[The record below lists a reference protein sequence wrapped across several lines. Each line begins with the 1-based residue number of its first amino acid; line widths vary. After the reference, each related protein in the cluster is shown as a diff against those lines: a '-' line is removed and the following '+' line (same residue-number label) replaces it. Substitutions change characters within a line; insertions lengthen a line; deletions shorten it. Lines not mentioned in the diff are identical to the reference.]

1 MLLPRIIPCLLLT
14 KEGLVKTV
22 NFKNPTYIGDP
33 VNAVKIFNEKEADEL
48 CFLDITAT
56 NEKREPNYKVISEI
70 ASECFMPLSYGGGIN
85 NFEQAKKKGITKII
99 CVSVNDPNVM
109 KAWGENQ
116 NVGNKIFMAADPYC
130 EFTKSIG
137 AVIDRTENGLGVR
150 SARYTM
156 LAENN
161 VIRKI
166 KLEEDAS
173 QCEIS
178 AAKNFIK
185 EINSQYSFNNK
196 IIDDNWLNAYS
207 SQFPDRASCLGAIN
221 FPLDALLNRIVP
233 FIVEGFKE
241 GDFRGLCSKPAIL
254 AYGMQDKAIDP
265 DYAIRDFKALFPESK
280 VTKIQ
285 NAGHYSQEDEPQI
298 LIDLIKKF
306 MKDNEI

>member
-1 MLLPRIIPCLLLT
+1 MIS
-14 KEGLVKTV
+14 
-22 NFKNPTYIGDP
+22 
-33 VNAVKIFNEKEADEL
+33 ADET
-48 CFLDITAT
+48 FKGTWPFAPKYFNGNGFQQHYVDEGSKTAET
-56 NEKREPNYKVISEI
+56 
-70 ASECFMPLSYGGGIN
+70 
-85 NFEQAKKKGITKII
+85 II
-99 CVSVNDPNVM
+99 CLHGEPTWGYIYRNFIPQLSDKYRIVVPDMMGFGKSETPQNKEYTLKTHVENLDNLIKYLDLKNITFVGQDWGGPITGAYAIRNLDRVKGFILINTLFGYSKEERPKTLTPWFKWIKKHYEAGTLNGILGELSSTLLSVM
-109 KAWGENQ
+109 KIPN
-116 NVGNKIFMAADPYC
+116 
-130 EFTKSIG
+130 FT
-137 AVIDRTENGLGVR
+137 
-150 SARYTM
+150 
-156 LAENN
+156 
-161 VIRKI
+161 
-166 KLEEDAS
+166 
-173 QCEIS
+173 
-178 AAKNFIK
+178 
-185 EINSQYSFNNK
+185 NNK